1 MPTAIWP
8 EKPLCM
14 MLNNLNKTAALL
26 WISVISIL
34 SLSAFSVADDPFADL
49 LKKLEE
55 YTKKYPTEK
64 VHIHLDKPYYAIG
77 DDIWFKAY
85 VVDGKTAE
93 PTSLSNILYVEL
105 INERDSLQK
114 QLRIAMKG
122 GIAWGDFKLT
132 DSLDEGNYRIRAY
145 TQWMRNAGT
154 SFFFDKT
161 IKVGNAWTN
170 KIFTKTSYKAVKEG
184 VGERL
189 NTTIIFTDINGK
201 PLVNHQVN
209 FDVQL
214 NGKSA
219 TKGMVMTTAAGEAKL
234 SVLNTQ
240 PNLNKR
246 GTIIATIT
254 LPDGSKIT
262 KNIPVK
268 SIASENDV
276 QFFPEGG
283 AIIDGLPSKVAV
295 KVVNPNG
302 RGENISGK
310 IVDNEGAE
318 VLDFETTYL
327 GMGSFSLTAVT
338 GKTYTAQVKFAD
350 GSTKSVSL
358 PKNESSGYAIAVNN
372 IDSTKIT
379 VRVMISPDLLN
390 KGELNLLAHRNGMV
404 LFAAKVPTVKQI
416 AAVAIQKSNLPS
428 GVVSITLFSPENL
441 PIAERIAFV
450 NSTTDKINLDIKGLK
465 ESYAKKANVI
475 FDVTATNNDKPTQ
488 GSFSASITNSSVISA
503 DPENE
508 TNLLTSLLLTSDLKG
523 YVEKP
528 NHYFMN
534 NDMNTRIELDQLLLT
549 QGWRKMDW
557 KAIANSPVT
566 VSKYP
571 AEKALSISGTLTNG
585 GKPVSKG
592 KVSLFSSSAGLFAVD
607 TLTDANGKFAFDQIA
622 FNDGVRFSIKATSAT
637 DKKNVKIIMDDLP
650 GQVVTPSINAA
661 EVEVNINES
670 IKEYLKQSI
679 VYLDEQE
686 KRGFLNR
693 VNKLKAVEIIGEKP
707 NKAPNST
714 NLNGPGNADAIFNAN
729 DLKSSTSLTQFLN
742 GRVAGINVNAGIPSN
757 TRNGLGMTVYV
768 DGVVYIGG
776 AGAEGSQGSMDDLT
790 IPDIESVE
798 VLKSVAYT
806 TIYGHGGA
814 NGVIVITTK
823 TGKGSTAST
832 YAPGMLAYSPKGLFA
847 NRQFYSPKYDTNPD
861 SKPDFR
867 TTVYWN
873 PHLVSDA
880 NGKASINFF
889 NTDQVGNYRILI
901 EGIDAFGNLARKVV
915 TYQVK

>member
-1 MPTAIWP
+1 M
-8 EKPLCM
+8 K
-14 MLNNLNKTAALL
+14 LNSMNKKATLL
-26 WISVISIL
+26 WMSLIAIF
-34 SLSAFSVADDPFADL
+34 SLSAFTIADDPFAEL

-55 YTKKYPTEK
+55 FTKKYPTEK
-64 VHIHLDKPYYAIG
+64 VHLHLDKPYYAIG

-93 PTSLSNILYVEL
+93 PSALSNILYVEL

-132 DSLDEGNYRIRAY
+132 DSLEEGNYRIRAY
-145 TQWMRNAGT
+145 TQWMRNAGP

-170 KIFTKTSYKAVKEG
+170 KIFTQTTYKTLKEG
-184 VGERL
+184 AGERL
-189 NTTIIFTDINGK
+189 NSTIIFTDINGK

-209 FDVQL
+209 FNVKL
-214 NGKSA
+214 NGKSVS
-219 TKGMVMTTAAGEAKL
+219 KGMVMTSSTGEAKL
-234 SVLNTQ
+234 SLLNTQ
-240 PNLNKR
+240 PNLTKG
-246 GTIIATIT
+246 GTISATIT
-254 LPDGSKIT
+254 LLDGSKIT
-262 KNIPVK
+262 KSIPIK
-268 SIASENDV
+268 GIAVENDV

-283 AIIDGLPSKVAV
+283 AIIDGLPSKIAI
-295 KVVNPNG
+295 KVTNPNG

-310 IVDNEGAE
+310 ILDNEGTE
-318 VLDFETTYL
+318 ILDFETTYL
-327 GMGSFSLTAVT
+327 GMGSFSLTTMT
-338 GKTYTAQVKFAD
+338 GKTYIAKVKFAD
-350 GSTKSVSL
+350 GSTKIINL
-358 PKNESSGYAIAVNN
+358 PKAQPSGYAIAVNN
-372 IDSTKIT
+372 IDSSKVT
-379 VRVMISPDLLN
+379 VKVMISTDLLN

-441 PIAERIAFV
+441 PIAERIAFI
-450 NSTTDKINLDIKGLK
+450 NNATDKINLDIKGLK
-465 ESYAKKANVI
+465 ESYAKKANVVV
-475 FDVTATNNDKPTQ
+475 DLNATNNDKPTQ
-488 GSFSASITNSSVISA
+488 GSFSVSITNSSIITP

-523 YVEKP
+523 NVEKP

-534 NDMNTRIELDQLLLT
+534 NDLNTRIELDQLLLT
-549 QGWRKMDW
+549 QGWRKIDW
-557 KAIANSPVT
+557 KAILNSPET
-566 VSKYP
+566 VAKYP
-571 AEKALSISGTLTNG
+571 AEKGLAISGTLTNG
-585 GKPVSKG
+585 GKPVVKG

-622 FNDGVRFSIKATSAT
+622 FNDGVKFAIKATTAT

-650 GQVVTPSINAA
+650 GQLVTTSVNAA
-661 EVEVNINES
+661 EVEVNINET
-670 IKEYLKQSI
+670 IKDYLKKSI
-679 VYLDEQE
+679 TYFDEQE

-757 TRNGLGMTVYV
+757 TRNGLNMTVYV
-768 DGVVYIGG
+768 DGVVYFGG
-776 AGAEGSQGSMDDLT
+776 AGAEGSQGNLDDLA

-798 VLKSVAYT
+798 ILKTVAYT
-806 TIYGHGGA
+806 TVYGHGGA

-823 TGKGSTAST
+823 TGRGSTTSS

-847 NRQFYSPKYDTNPD
+847 NRQFYSPKYDTKPD
-861 SKPDFR
+861 FNPDFR

-873 PHLVSDA
+873 PHLVSDT
-880 NGKASINFF
+880 NGNATINFF
-889 NTDQVGNYRILI
+889 NTDQMGNYRILI
-901 EGIDAFGNLARKVV
+901 EGIDAFGNLARKVL